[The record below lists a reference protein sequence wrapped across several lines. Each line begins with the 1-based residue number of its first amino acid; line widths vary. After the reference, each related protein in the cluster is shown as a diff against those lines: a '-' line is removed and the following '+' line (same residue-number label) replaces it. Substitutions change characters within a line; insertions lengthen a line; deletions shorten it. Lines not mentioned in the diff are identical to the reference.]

1 MQRKTKEIHPKEV
14 NHLIENL
21 DESYDEVLKDN
32 EILDLLTPHKGAQED
47 GISKKSD
54 QKPNTKLKGGQ
65 ADTPSLRP
73 DTLGGFLGQK
83 ALKHRLGITLKAA
96 KTRGEILP
104 HQLLA
109 GPPGL
114 GKTTLAQILA
124 NEMEAEIHVTSGPS
138 LEKPGDLAGTLLS
151 LKEGSVLF
159 IDEIHRLSP
168 VVEEFLYPAMEDRKL
183 DILIDKDGKTDT
195 LRMDL
200 NAFTLIGATTR
211 PGNLSGPLRSRFQT
225 IHKLELYD
233 AESLTEIVEQSAQK
247 LGCKI
252 QKSAAEEI
260 ARRARGTPR
269 TANNHLLWVRDYAQA
284 IDNTTHISHKIT
296 QEALREIGIDQ
307 EGLDPTDRRILSVLV
322 ENFKGGPAG
331 VNSLA
336 VACGEDPGSLE
347 DVHEP
352 YLIAQGYLRRGPQ
365 GRVATD
371 KTKRLFGKE
380 TQDAFL

>member
-1 MQRKTKEIHPKEV
+1 MPKAIEELHPKE
-14 NHLIENL
+14 INL
-21 DESYDEVLKDN
+21 R
-32 EILDLLTPHKGAQED
+32 
-47 GISKKSD
+47 
-54 QKPNTKLKGGQ
+54 

-73 DTLGGFLGQK
+73 ETLSGFLGQE

-96 KTRGEILP
+96 KTRRELLP

-124 NEMEAEIHVTSGPS
+124 HEMDTEIHVTSGPS

-151 LKEGSVLF
+151 LKEGAILF

-195 LRMDL
+195 LRMTL

-211 PGNLSGPLRSRFQT
+211 PGNLSSPLRSRFQT

-233 AESLTEIVEQSAQK
+233 KESLSAIVTQSAK
-247 LGCKI
+247 TLGCKI
-252 QKSAAEEI
+252 EEKAAQEI
-260 ARRARGTPR
+260 ALRARGTPR

-284 IDNTTHISHKIT
+284 MEDTTKISLKT
-296 QEALREIGIDQ
+296 TKAALQEIGIDSD
-307 EGLDPTDRRILSVLV
+307 GLDATDRKILSTLL
-322 ENFKGGPAG
+322 ENFRGGPAG

-336 VACGEDPGSLE
+336 VACGEDPQTLE

-352 YLIAQGYLRRGPQ
+352 YLISEGYMRRGPQ
-365 GRVATD
+365 GRMVTD
-371 KTKRLFGKE
+371 KTRLLFGKE
-380 TQDAFL
+380 VQDALL